1 MIKVNAKAFAM
12 LSKYIETNKN
22 FEIYV
27 EEGAKVRDVLKKLGI
42 PEDEIF
48 ACTINSENASL
59 DYEVKD
65 GDNVGFYPY
74 LGGG

>member
-22 FEIYV
+22 FEISV
-27 EEGAKVRDVLKKLGI
+27 EKGATLRDVLRKLGL

-48 ACTINSENASL
+48 TCTINGENATL
-59 DYEVKD
+59 DDEVKD

>member
-22 FEIYV
+22 FEISV
-27 EEGAKVRDVLKKLGI
+27 EKGSTLRDVLRKLGL

-48 ACTINSENASL
+48 TCTINGENATL
-59 DYEVKD
+59 DDEVKD